1 MLSVSFFTKSLGDVD
16 LLVSVTWSQKVPKF
30 CDFHLNILTL
40 IDNNI
45 STITCTCVFG
55 VWLCFTDIVYRVID
69 GGVFPFR
76 PDTSSLKCDKYIIDC
91 MVDCWSESPE
101 DRPDFR
107 CIYKTLHKMREGM

>member
-1 MLSVSFFTKSLGDVD
+1 MYLLSWY
-16 LLVSVTWSQKVPKF
+16 LV
-30 CDFHLNILTL
+30 I
-40 IDNNI
+40 
-45 STITCTCVFG
+45 
-55 VWLCFTDIVYRVID
+55 FTDIVYRVID